1 MQDGAII
8 AYMSR
13 ESERPRQM
21 AMDIPGGDAVPL
33 RIKPMLPYEESKV
46 PTGKNWLVE
55 PYPEGWRMM
64 YHRKGEIKSLVTANS
79 GNTNLHSFPRVM
91 DELAALGEKIGED
104 IVLDGYMVATDQ
116 QGVQRP
122 KLLQGAW
129 KRPGNSLHFLV
140 RDLMHLGDESL
151 LGINLADRLALLDK
165 YIAPHFEGVKYTRA
179 IPQQPVSVDLPVVKQ
194 LELAHQH
201 GFTGVVLRD
210 PLAHY
215 TQRKSHDEVLIRTL
229 IK

>member
-1 MQDGAII
+1 M

-13 ESERPRQM
+13 ESERSRQM
-21 AMDIPGGDAVPL
+21 PPDIQDGDAVPL
-33 RIKPMLPYEESKV
+33 RIKPMLPYEELRI

-64 YHRKGEIKSLVTANS
+64 YHRKGEIKSLVTASS

-91 DELAALGEKIGED
+91 DELAVLGEKIGED
-104 IVLDGYMVATDQ
+104 IVLDGYMVATDA

-129 KRPGNSLHFLV
+129 KRPGNSLHFFV
-140 RDLMHLGDESL
+140 RDLLHLGDESL
-151 LGINLADRLALLDK
+151 LGASLTDRLDLFKK
-165 YIAPHFEGVKYTRA
+165 YVAPHFEGAKYTFA
-179 IPQQPVSVDLPVVKQ
+179 LPQQPASKLPVTEQ
-194 LELAHQH
+194 LDLALQN

-215 TQRKSHDEVLIRTL
+215 TQRKTHDEVLIKTVR
-229 IK
+229 